1 METLRR
7 ALAWEDQQRPGGALQ
22 LVIAIILAGLIS
34 VTALGFGIAFFLG
47 AGDEVTSEADNPAG
61 PWILL
66 AMGVGVAVG
75 VVVALR
81 RQARRWE
88 AVHGPAE
95 PTMPLRWRPAL
106 CAGAIGEVALVGA
119 LALLFDE
126 GLYAAIAF
134 AMVGVAGFVVAV
146 FGARRWMRS
155 RSTGQ
160 EADPAGVDAGGSGA
174 GTGAPSRDIPG

>member
-88 AVHGPAE
+88 AAHGPAE
-95 PTMPLRWRPAL
+95 PTMPLRWRPHSAPAPSERSPSL
-106 CAGAIGEVALVGA
+106 E
-119 LALLFDE
+119 
-126 GLYAAIAF
+126 
-134 AMVGVAGFVVAV
+134 
-146 FGARRWMRS
+146 RS
-155 RSTGQ
+155 RSYSTRVCTPPSPLPWSAWPDLSLPSSGQ
-160 EADPAGVDAGGSGA
+160 GA
-174 GTGAPSRDIPG
+174 GCGRARPDRRRTPQE